1 METKQSDYQAYVTIV
16 DGKTVLI
23 DPVGYAVIQAV
34 NKSNCENTYIAEMD
48 RIQHFKN
55 RIAEKE
61 LDPNSIVITVINV
74 DSPYGPE
81 IADALMPGH
90 NWQQYRDKGEVPF
103 AKGLA
108 MKEGMIE
115 MIATFDKEASEKIT
129 QTKDIPV
136 IVIDYGVVEI
146 FPV

>member
-1 METKQSDYQAYVTIV
+1 METKQNDYQAYVTVI

-34 NKSNCENTYIAEMD
+34 NKINCENTYIAQMD
-48 RIQHFKN
+48 KIKHFKN
-55 RIAEKE
+55 RITEKG
-61 LDPNSIVITVINV
+61 LNPDNVVIIVINV

-81 IADALMPGH
+81 IADAIMPGH

-103 AKGLA
+103 ATGLA
-108 MKEGMIE
+108 IKEGMIE
-115 MIATFDKEASEKIT
+115 MIALFDKEASEKVT
-129 QTKDIPV
+129 QIKGVPV
-136 IVIDYGVVEI
+136 IVVNYGVVEI